1 MRLLQ
6 GRCEPSDL
14 RLYNHD
20 NGQINHSFGINDE
33 SMWSWPVY
41 KEATHSV
48 YHRHAEINGVTAW
61 GCFSCSQ
68 KKILVC
74 FFLLDPFSSLL
85 FTRTGV
91 LVLVNVSVNVCLT
104 QAAELTDDGGKRV
117 VHHTLQLAA
126 DALGECPSAEVAR
139 LDVSLHQRHG
149 EASRR
154 HADCKRNRTA
164 LDTNAGEVSQE
175 RTSNKML
182 IALLITTL
190 V

>member
-1 MRLLQ
+1 MTTGKSITASGLTMKACDLVPYTKRLHTVCTIVTLKLTGLQ
-6 GRCEPSDL
+6 PEDAFHVP
-14 RLYNHD
+14 
-20 NGQINHSFGINDE
+20 
-33 SMWSWPVY
+33 
-41 KEATHSV
+41 
-48 YHRHAEINGVTAW
+48 
-61 GCFSCSQ
+61 

-74 FFLLDPFSSLL
+74 FFLVDALSSLL

-104 QAAELTDDGGKRV
+104 QAAELTDDGRKCV

-126 DALGECPSAEVAR
+126 DALGERPSAEVAR
-139 LDVSLHQRHG
+139 LDVSFHQRHG

-154 HADCKRNRTA
+154 HADCKRNRTV
-164 LDTNAGEVSQE
+164 LDTKAGEVSQV

-182 IALLITTL
+182 ITLLNNTL

>member
-1 MRLLQ
+1 MTTGKSITASGLTMKACDLVPYTKRLHTVCTIVTLKLTGLQ
-6 GRCEPSDL
+6 PEDAFHVP
-14 RLYNHD
+14 
-20 NGQINHSFGINDE
+20 
-33 SMWSWPVY
+33 
-41 KEATHSV
+41 
-48 YHRHAEINGVTAW
+48 
-61 GCFSCSQ
+61 

-74 FFLLDPFSSLL
+74 FFLVDALSSLL

-91 LVLVNVSVNVCLT
+91 LVLVNVCLT
-104 QAAELTDDGGKRV
+104 QAAELTDDGRKRV

-126 DALGECPSAEVAR
+126 DALGERPSAEVAR

-154 HADCKRNRTA
+154 HADCKRNRTV
-164 LDTNAGEVSQE
+164 LDTNAGEVSQV

-182 IALLITTL
+182 ITLLNNTL

>member
-1 MRLLQ
+1 MF
-6 GRCEPSDL
+6 P
-14 RLYNHD
+14 
-20 NGQINHSFGINDE
+20 
-33 SMWSWPVY
+33 
-41 KEATHSV
+41 
-48 YHRHAEINGVTAW
+48 
-61 GCFSCSQ
+61 
-68 KKILVC
+68 KKVLVC

-126 DALGECPSAEVAR
+126 DALGERPSAEVAR

-164 LDTNAGEVSQE
+164 LDTNAGEVSQV

-182 IALLITTL
+182 ITLLITTL